1 MVVAAGD
8 RDHAAYVLYDSRPR
22 HVALRVVPEPAV
34 GAAAPA
40 IGDPVESCHE
50 VVLLAARDGSAPRLS
65 QSLDW
70 PRLRVVKQALIYLSR
85 LG

>member
-8 RDHAAYVLYDSRPR
+8 RDHAAYVLYDSWPR
-22 HVALRVVPEPAV
+22 HVALRVMPEPAV

-40 IGDPVESCHE
+40 IGDAVEGRDK
-50 VVLLAARDGSAPRLS
+50 VVLLAAGHGSAPCLGQSFDGPRRLIF
-65 QSLDW
+65 
-70 PRLRVVKQALIYLSR
+70 KQALVHLTR